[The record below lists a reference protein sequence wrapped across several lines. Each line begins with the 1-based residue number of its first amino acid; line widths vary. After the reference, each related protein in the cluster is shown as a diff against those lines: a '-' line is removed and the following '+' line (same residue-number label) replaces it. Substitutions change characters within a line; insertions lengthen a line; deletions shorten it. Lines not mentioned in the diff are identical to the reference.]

1 MEEFQVRTDLAV
13 ELRENVEGSRPRSGV
28 HFQEEFLL
36 GDRVKVTKVV
46 IDEEEGAL
54 LTGKPMGNYVTVE
67 ARELTLQD
75 TGFHREV
82 SEVLAGYIKDLLPK
96 KSKCKILVVGLGNRN
111 ATPDALG
118 PAVVDN
124 LFITRNLEK
133 QWLSEDLKD
142 VCEKYEVSGIV
153 PGVMAMTGMESAEI
167 VKGLVKVVKPH
178 VVIAIDSL
186 AARSTARLNTT
197 IQIADTGIHPGSG
210 VGNHRLGLTK
220 ESIGVP
226 VIAIG
231 VPTVVDAATI
241 VNDTMEHILEI
252 FSMHEK
258 LKMMANVLKGFSP
271 SEKYVLIREILEP
284 EIGNMYVTPKDID
297 ETIKSLSYTLS
308 EALNIIW
315 GNGISYV

>member
-1 MEEFQVRTDLAV
+1 MEEFQIRTDLAV
-13 ELRENVEGSRPRSGV
+13 EFRESVKGKTAGSGI
-28 HFQEEFLL
+28 HFEEEFLL

-46 IDEEEGAL
+46 IADAEGEE
-54 LTGKPMGNYVTVE
+54 LTGKARGNYITLE
-67 ARELTLQD
+67 ARELTVQD
-75 TGFHREV
+75 GGIHREV
-82 SEVLAGYIKDLLPK
+82 SEILAKYIRDLLPK
-96 KSKCKILVVGLGNRN
+96 KNKCKILVVGLGNRN

-124 LFITRNLEK
+124 LFITRNLER
-133 QWLSEDLKD
+133 QWLSEELK
-142 VCEKYEVSGIV
+142 VACEQYEVSGIV

-167 VKGLVKVVKPH
+167 VKGVVKIINPH

-220 ESIGVP
+220 DSVGVP

-241 VNDTMEHILEI
+241 VNDTMEHLLEI
-252 FSMHEK
+252 FSMHDK
-258 LKMMANVLKGFSP
+258 LKMMADVLKSFSP

-284 EIGNMYVTPKDID
+284 EIGTMYVTPKDVD
-297 ETIKSLSYTLS
+297 ETIHSLSYMLS

-315 GNGISYV
+315 GGRIS